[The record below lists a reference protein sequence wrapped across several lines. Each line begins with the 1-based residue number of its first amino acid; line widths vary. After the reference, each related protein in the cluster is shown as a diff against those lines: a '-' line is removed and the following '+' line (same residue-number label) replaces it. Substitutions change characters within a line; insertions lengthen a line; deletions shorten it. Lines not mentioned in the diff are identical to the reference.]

1 MAWQYQFELL
11 SRPYGGVTEG
21 PIWDGEAILFTHIPS
36 SRIMRYDLDSGAITE
51 ERGGTN
57 HTNGLAFDSQ
67 GNLFGCCSGGRAIVR
82 FDRDGAV
89 AFGAGAM
96 TAVAD
101 RVDGQKLNTPND
113 LAIDRRGRIWFTN
126 PWNGGNIDPS
136 EQEELDNRSVLR
148 ADPQPDGSYTVARVT
163 FDTTMPNGVLV
174 SPDQRTLYVAESN
187 SDRPDL
193 NRELRAYPINEDGSL
208 GAYVTLHTFGRDS
221 NAVHRGI
228 DGMCL
233 DAEGNIVATAGWEL
247 GGPGGMIYVFAPSGR
262 VLETHPIAANRPT
275 NCCFGGPG
283 LTTLFV
289 TSTDGHFYRAETDR
303 VGWAIYP

>member
-1 MAWQYQFELL
+1 MAWHYDYRFELL
-11 SRPYGGVTEG
+11 NRPYGGVSEG
-21 PIWDGEAILFTHIPS
+21 PVWDGEAILFTHIPS
-36 SRIMRYDLDSGAITE
+36 SRIMRYDPNSGDIAE
-51 ERGGTN
+51 DRGNTN
-57 HTNGLAFDSQ
+57 HTNGLAFDAR

-82 FDRDGAV
+82 FNPDG
-89 AFGAGAM
+89 
-96 TAVAD
+96 TTTTVAD

-126 PWNGGNIDPS
+126 PWNAGNIDPS
-136 EQEELDNRSVLR
+136 EVEELDNRSVLC
-148 ADPQPDGSYTVARVT
+148 AAPQPDGSYTVTRVT

-193 NRELRAYPINEDGSL
+193 NRELRAYPINDDGTL
-208 GAYVTLHTFGRDS
+208 GAYRTLHTFGAD
-221 NAVHRGI
+221 AAGAQRGI

-233 DAEGNIVATAGWEL
+233 DAEGNIVATAGWEVS
-247 GGPGGMIYVFAPSGR
+247 GPGGMIYVFSPTGR
-262 VLETHPIAANRPT
+262 VLETHPIAASRPT

-283 LTTLFV
+283 LTTLYV